1 MFGNLRLKT
10 KLVLAITSMVVV
22 VVTTLSSIYISQI
35 VKQRLDETYQNGEF
49 VCLEVFDATRGA
61 LEEDLDP
68 GKIDLSDPKALR
80 EAIEESL
87 QTDAALNTVMQSTVA
102 YLPTIYDVAV
112 TDEVGTAIVHTDGK
126 MIGKEIP
133 AREDLSVI
141 RAGGFWR
148 QVQAIFGEP
157 AVYEVRLALQREG
170 THFAT
175 IRVGVSTVL
184 LKGTLRPKLNN
195 ALLLSGASILFS
207 LLLAAV
213 LSNLALRPLEQ
224 ISRKLD
230 EMGAAASLTAPVGTE
245 PGQRKDEYGVV
256 STKIDRLGQQMRDVK
271 EVFSA
276 LQGNLDQVMSNL
288 QDGVMLFTR
297 DDKAVMVSSSMRTFL
312 HRDRAELMSQ
322 SVDEIF
328 SGGDL
333 LGQTVLDAF
342 ATHQP
347 LAQLELPAGEGAGRI
362 QVSLDF
368 IEEQG
373 ERIGALLTL
382 RDAESVHKIEDQLE
396 LSRRLA
402 ALGRLTSGVA
412 HEVKNPINA
421 IVVHLEL
428 LRQKMESPDPNAQ
441 RHLEVIGS
449 EIRRL
454 DRVVQTLVDFTR
466 PMDLRL
472 ADIDLRRLLDDVL
485 TLSTPDAERHGIH
498 VVRHIAD
505 HPLPVTID
513 PDLVKQAVLNVMI
526 NGMQAMAKG
535 GNLTITAFRDDG
547 DVQVEIA
554 DEGGGIPPEI
564 QEKIFNLYF
573 TTKKGGTGIGLA
585 MAYRVMQL
593 HNGGMEFDTVVGQG
607 TKFKLRFPAS
617 ESASASASN
626 ATMHAAANRTERS
639 GDSSDKRSQ
648 V

>member
-22 VVTTLSSIYISQI
+22 VVALLSSIYISQI
-35 VKQRLDETYQNGEF
+35 VKQRMDETYQNGEF

-61 LEEDLDP
+61 LEADLNPD
-68 GKIDLSDPKALR
+68 KIDFNDPVALR

-87 QTDAALNTVMQSTVA
+87 QTDAALNTVMQSTVG

-112 TDEVGTAIVHTDGK
+112 TDAADNAIVHTDGK
-126 MIGKEIP
+126 MIGKKMP
-133 AREDLSVI
+133 PREELSVI
-141 RAGGFWR
+141 RAGGFWK

-157 AVYEVRLALQREG
+157 KVYEVRLPLQREG
-170 THFAT
+170 AQFAT

-184 LKGTLRPKLNN
+184 LKGTLRPKLNS
-195 ALLLSGASILFS
+195 AFLLSGASILFS
-207 LLLAAV
+207 LLLAAI
-213 LSNLALRPLEQ
+213 LSNIALRPLEK

-230 EMGAAASLTAPVGTE
+230 EMSTAAALPEASAE
-245 PGQRKDEYGVV
+245 PGPRKDEYGVV
-256 STKIDRLGQQMRDVK
+256 SGKIDRLGQQMRDVK

-276 LQGNLDQVMSNL
+276 LKENLDQIMSNL

-297 DDKAVMVSSSMRTFL
+297 DNKAVMVSTSVNGFL
-312 HRDRAELMSQ
+312 HRERTELLGK
-322 SVDEIF
+322 DIHEIF
-328 SGGDL
+328 NRSDA
-333 LGQTVLDAF
+333 LGRTILEAF
-342 ATHQP
+342 SAHQS
-347 LAQLELPAGEGAGRI
+347 LNQLELASTPGEANSGRI

-368 IEEQG
+368 IEEKG
-373 ERIGALLTL
+373 ERFGALLTL

-428 LRQKMESPDPNAQ
+428 LRQKMDNADSNAT
-441 RHLEVIGS
+441 RHVDVIGT

-466 PMDLRL
+466 PMELRL
-472 ADIDLRRLLDDVL
+472 AEVDLRRLLEDVL
-485 TLSTPDAERHGIH
+485 MLASPDAERHGVH
-498 VVRHIAD
+498 VLRHIPD
-505 HPLPVTID
+505 EPLPVKID
-513 PDLVKQAVLNVMI
+513 TDLVKQAILNVMI
-526 NGMQAMAKG
+526 NGMQAMANG
-535 GNLTITAFRDDG
+535 GNLTISASRDDG
-547 DVQVEIA
+547 NVNVEIT

-564 QEKIFNLYF
+564 REKIFNLYF

-593 HNGGMEFDTVVGQG
+593 HNGSMEFDTIVGQG
-607 TKFKLRFPAS
+607 TKFKLCFPAA
-617 ESASASASN
+617 ES
-626 ATMHAAANRTERS
+626 TMHAIANRSDDHAANPE
-639 GDSSDKRSQ
+639 SSRSQ

>member
-35 VKQRLDETYQNGEF
+35 VKQRLDETYQSGEF

-68 GKIDLSDPKALR
+68 DKINLRDAKALH
-80 EAIEESL
+80 EATEESL

-112 TDEVGTAIVHTDGK
+112 TDIDDVALVHTDGK
-126 MIGKEIP
+126 MIGKKVP
-133 AREDLSVI
+133 VREDLSVI

-170 THFAT
+170 GHFAT

-230 EMGAAASLTAPVGTE
+230 DMSAAAALPASGAPE

-256 STKIDRLGQQMRDVK
+256 STKIDRLGKQMRDVK

-276 LQGNLDQVMSNL
+276 LKENLDQVMSNL

-312 HRDRAELMSQ
+312 HRDRAELMGQ

-328 SGGDL
+328 SGSDQ
-333 LGQTVLDAF
+333 LGHTVLEAF
-342 ATHQP
+342 SRHQP
-347 LAQLELPAGEGAGRI
+347 LAQLELPAAEGTGRI

-428 LRQKMESPDPNAQ
+428 LRQKMEHPDANSQ
-441 RHLEVIGS
+441 RHLDVIGS

-472 ADIDLRRLLDDVL
+472 AEIDLRRLLDDVL
-485 TLSTPDAERHGIH
+485 TLATPDAERHGIH

-505 HPLPVTID
+505 HPLMVKMD

-526 NGMQAMAKG
+526 NGMQAMAHG
-535 GNLTITAFRDDG
+535 GDLTITAFRDDG

-554 DEGGGIPPEI
+554 DEGAGIPPEI

-593 HNGGMEFDTVVGQG
+593 HNGSMEFATMVGQG
-607 TKFKLRFPAS
+607 TTFKLRFPAS
-617 ESASASASN
+617 ESSAHAS
-626 ATMHAAANRTERS
+626 MHATANRAESS
-639 GDSSDKRSQ
+639 GENMEKGSP

>member
-35 VKQRLDETYQNGEF
+35 VKQRLDETYLSGEF

-61 LEEDLDP
+61 LEADLDP
-68 GKIDLSDPKALR
+68 EKIDLADPKALR
-80 EAIEESL
+80 EATEESL
-87 QTDAALNTVMQSTVA
+87 QTDAAVSTVMQSTVA

-112 TDEVGTAIVHTDGK
+112 TDSADVAIVHTDGK
-126 MIGKEIP
+126 MIGKQVS

-148 QVQAIFGEP
+148 QMKAIFGDP

-170 THFAT
+170 VHFAT

-213 LSNLALRPLEQ
+213 LSNLALQPLEQ

-230 EMGAAASLTAPVGTE
+230 EMGAASALPASAAGPASERGGRT
-245 PGQRKDEYGVV
+245 DEYGVV

-276 LQGNLDQVMSNL
+276 LKENLDQVMSNL

-312 HRDRAELMSQ
+312 HRDRAELMGQ
-322 SVDEIF
+322 SVEEIF
-328 SGGDL
+328 GGGDL
-333 LGQTVLDAF
+333 LGRTIVDAF
-342 ATHQP
+342 VRHQS
-347 LAQLELPAGEGAGRI
+347 LGQLELPAGDGAGRI

-428 LRQKMESPDPNAQ
+428 LRQKMERPDANSQ
-441 RHLEVIGS
+441 RHLDVIGS

-466 PMDLRL
+466 PMELRL
-472 ADIDLRRLLDDVL
+472 AEVDLRRLLDDVL
-485 TLSTPDAERHGIH
+485 ALATPDAERHGIH
-498 VVRHIAD
+498 VLRHIAD
-505 HPLPVTID
+505 HPLLVNID
-513 PDLVKQAVLNVMI
+513 PDLVKQAILNVMI
-526 NGMQAMAKG
+526 NGMQAMAHG
-535 GNLTITAFRDDG
+535 GNLTVSAFRDDG
-547 DVQVEIA
+547 DVQVEIT

-564 QEKIFNLYF
+564 REKIFNLYF
-573 TTKKGGTGIGLA
+573 TTKQGGTGIGLA

-593 HNGGMEFDTVVGQG
+593 HNGAMEFDTVVGQG

-617 ESASASASN
+617 EASASGSI
-626 ATMHAAANRTERS
+626 MHATANQADGAGENLEKGS
-639 GDSSDKRSQ
+639 A

>member
-1 MFGNLRLKT
+1 MLGNLRLKT

-22 VVTTLSSIYISQI
+22 VVATLSSIYISQI
-35 VKQRLDETYQNGEF
+35 VKQRIDETYLNGEF
-49 VCLEVFDATRGA
+49 VCLEIFDATRGA
-61 LEEDLDP
+61 LETDLDP
-68 GKIDLSDPKALR
+68 EKIDLNNPVVLR
-80 EAIEESL
+80 EAVEESL
-87 QTDAALNTVMQSTVA
+87 QTDAALNTIMQSTIG

-112 TDEVGTAIVHTDGK
+112 TDSGNVAIVHTDGK
-126 MIGKEIP
+126 MIGKTFAP
-133 AREDLSVI
+133 REELSVI
-141 RAGGFWR
+141 RSGGFWTQMR
-148 QVQAIFGEP
+148 AIFGDP
-157 AVYEVRLALQREG
+157 RVYEVRLALQREG
-170 THFAT
+170 TEFAT
-175 IRVGVSTVL
+175 IRVGISTVL

-195 ALLLSGASILFS
+195 AFLLSGASILFS

-230 EMGAAASLTAPVGTE
+230 AMSSASALPE
-245 PGQRKDEYGVV
+245 PSAIESSPRKDEYGVV

-276 LQGNLDQVMSNL
+276 LKENLDQIMSNL

-297 DDKAVMVSSSMRTFL
+297 DDKAVMVSSSVKGFL
-312 HRDRAELMSQ
+312 QHDRSELLGKD
-322 SVDEIF
+322 VHEIF
-328 SGGDL
+328 SRSDV
-333 LGQTVLDAF
+333 LGRTILDAF
-342 ATHQP
+342 HSSQP
-347 LAQLELPAGEGAGRI
+347 LNQLELAGTQTSEGSGRV

-368 IEEQG
+368 IEENG
-373 ERIGALLTL
+373 ERFGALLTL

-428 LRQKMESPDPNAQ
+428 LRQKMEHADPNAQ
-441 RHLEVIGS
+441 RHMDVIGS

-472 ADIDLRRLLDDVL
+472 AEVDLRRLLDDVL
-485 TLSTPDAERHGIH
+485 MLASPDAERHGVH
-498 VVRHIAD
+498 VLRHMAD
-505 HPLPVTID
+505 EPLPVKID
-513 PDLVKQAVLNVMI
+513 TDLVKQAVLNVMI
-526 NGMQAMAKG
+526 NGMQAMATG
-535 GNLTITAFRDDG
+535 GNLTITAFRDD
-547 DVQVEIA
+547 DNVYVEIT
-554 DEGGGIPPEI
+554 DQGGGIPPEI
-564 QEKIFNLYF
+564 REKIFNLYF

-593 HNGGMEFDTVVGQG
+593 HNGSMEFDTIVGQG
-607 TKFKLRFPAS
+607 TKFKLCFPAS
-617 ESASASASN
+617 ES
-626 ATMHAAANRTERS
+626 TMHATANRADRS
-639 GDSSDKRSQ
+639 LESPESRRSQ

>member
-1 MFGNLRLKT
+1 MFGNIRLKT

-22 VVTTLSSIYISQI
+22 VVATLSSIYISQI

-61 LEEDLDP
+61 LEADLDP
-68 GKIDLSDPKALR
+68 GKIDFNDPKALS

-87 QTDAALNTVMQSTVA
+87 QTDAALNSVMQSTVG
-102 YLPTIYDVAV
+102 YSPTIYDVAV
-112 TDEVGTAIVHTDGK
+112 TDSAGNAIVHTDGK
-126 MIGKEIP
+126 MIGKP
-133 AREDLSVI
+133 VALREDLSVI
-141 RAGGFWR
+141 RSGGFWK
-148 QVQAIFGEP
+148 QLQAIFGEP
-157 AVYEVRLALQREG
+157 RVYEVRLPLQRDG
-170 THFAT
+170 TQFAT

-184 LKGTLRPKLNN
+184 LKGTLRPKLNS
-195 ALLLSGASILFS
+195 AFLLSGASILFS
-207 LLLAAV
+207 LLLAAI

-230 EMGAAASLTAPVGTE
+230 EMNSQTSLSPAPT
-245 PGQRKDEYGVV
+245 PGPSQRKDEYGVV

-276 LQGNLDQVMSNL
+276 LKENLDQIMSNL

-297 DDKAVMVSSSMRTFL
+297 DDRAVMVSNSITGFL
-312 HRDRAELMSQ
+312 HRDRAELMGKA
-322 SVDEIF
+322 VNEIF
-328 SGGDL
+328 DANDP
-333 LGQTVLDAF
+333 LGRTILNAF
-342 ATHQP
+342 SSHQRID
-347 LAQLELPAGEGAGRI
+347 QLELPATPGQDGQEGSGRI
-362 QVSLDF
+362 QMSLDF
-368 IEEQG
+368 IEEKG
-373 ERIGALLTL
+373 ERFGALLTL

-428 LRQKMESPDPNAQ
+428 LRQKLEHADPNAQ
-441 RHLEVIGS
+441 RHMDVIGS

-454 DRVVQTLVDFTR
+454 DRVVQQLVDFTR

-472 ADIDLRRLLDDVL
+472 AEVDLRRLLEDVL
-485 TLSTPDAERHGIH
+485 MLASPDAERHGVH
-498 VVRHIAD
+498 VLRNIAD
-505 HPLPVTID
+505 EPLPVKID

-526 NGMQAMAKG
+526 NGMQAMANG
-535 GNLTITAFRDDG
+535 GNLTISASRDDG
-547 DVQVEIA
+547 NINVEIT

-564 QEKIFNLYF
+564 REKIFNLYF

-593 HNGGMEFDTVVGQG
+593 HNGSMEFDTVVGQG
-607 TKFKLRFPAS
+607 TRFKLCFPAS
-617 ESASASASN
+617 ES
-626 ATMHAAANRTERS
+626 TMHAAANH
-639 GDSSDKRSQ
+639 SDRGVDAPESRRSQ
-648 V
+648 G